1 MHRAVV
7 RASVISGNDRAETVE
22 RVHRTDQDGA
32 VSDTVFEAL
41 AAVDREDP
49 RETDYVLYESIDP
62 DALNAVFGSGRR
74 RGTALAFDV
83 GDRRVHLRGVDR
95 GTVRVTVTSHR
106 TGGSRS
112 LET

>member
-49 RETDYVLYESIDP
+49 RETDYVLYESVDP

-83 GDRRVHLRGVDR
+83 GDLRVHLRGVDS
-95 GTVRVTVTSHR
+95 GAVRVTVTSHR
-106 TGGSRS
+106 TGGSWSR
-112 LET
+112 ER